1 MKSVDNEEETEQVVL
16 ELFMCVVVLY
26 QGSSF
31 REISDPKMFCHEL
44 TVERRVKKLQS
55 IQQAKNGVDIVSEI
69 RVKTHY
75 ATPIVYKGDR
85 IATYFVKWLGKS
97 TLGLS
102 YGLALSEALIAPA
115 MPNTTARAGGTDI
128 FLEFATE
135 DIMHLIKLP
144 FSEYLCPYRCKKALI
159 FASECDN
166 PDYLTLGLLDTGFG
180 AIIHHCRQL

>member
-1 MKSVDNEEETEQVVL
+1 MKSVNNEEETEQVVL

-31 REISDPKMFCHEL
+31 REISDPKIFCHEL
-44 TVERRVKKLQS
+44 TESHTWAHWMILLTILHNVAFLFKLKEEVKKLQS
-55 IQQAKNGVDIVSEI
+55 IQQAKSGVHIVSEI

-85 IATYFVKWLGKS
+85 IATYFVNWLGKS

-115 MPNTTARAGGTDI
+115 MPSTTARAGG
-128 FLEFATE
+128 LGSY
-135 DIMHLIKLP
+135 LIQSQFQAIVTTSP
-144 FSEYLCPYRCKKALI
+144 FTPPLRTP
-159 FASECDN
+159 
-166 PDYLTLGLLDTGFG
+166 PVV
-180 AIIHHCRQL
+180 